1 MPTTD
6 RTTAAQRGFSLV
18 ELMVVM
24 AILAVG
30 LLPLAFIQTRAQ
42 QNVADSGRFTEA
54 LALAQMQMESAKS
67 LGSGN
72 VATDSGLVDVYTWR
86 RDVTTLVPGPVPA
99 RLDRI
104 TLSVNWTEHGRPQSL
119 QIINMMSAR

>member
-1 MPTTD
+1 
-6 RTTAAQRGFSLV
+6 
-18 ELMVVM
+18 
-24 AILAVG
+24 
-30 LLPLAFIQTRAQ
+30 
-42 QNVADSGRFTEA
+42 
-54 LALAQMQMESAKS
+54 MESAKS
-67 LGSGN
+67 LSSGN